1 MCGRVSVFFYV
12 QTLSGAGHYIRSF
25 EIARELARRH
35 DVLLVDGGRHIPRP
49 AETEVPRL
57 ELPRLTR
64 TAQGLAALDSTEPL
78 GSLLA
83 RRSAY
88 LRAAVMAQRPHVV
101 VIEHYPFSKWELE
114 PEVNALLAAAREAR
128 SGVAAVCSV
137 RDIARQTRFENC
149 PEESYAAR
157 VLSRLSSEFTAIMV
171 HGEEHLT
178 PLAAHFRSAGAIKI
192 PVHYTGIVAEP
203 VVKDS
208 ALQAGLRPPASDRP
222 YILVSCGGG
231 DDPLDLVGSVA
242 AAVAASA
249 AGDPLHGY
257 RVVACRGLTPAAP
270 VRRASG
276 AWTEL
281 AFNDNF
287 MEWLGS
293 AALSVSYAGYNTCAN
308 LLAARQRALLLAHP
322 AMSDQPTRAALM
334 ERVGAARA
342 LRPSEL
348 SPQVLAQKIRIAL
361 GAPAPAAELVL
372 DGAHRS
378 AAVLEFIADRGDM
391 R

>member
-1 MCGRVSVFFYV
+1 MAGPVSVFFYV
-12 QTLSGAGHYIRSF
+12 QTLSGVGHYIRSF
-25 EIARELARRH
+25 EIARELARHH

-49 AETEVPRL
+49 AEAEVPRL

-64 TAQGLAALDSTEPL
+64 TAQGLAALDANEPL
-78 GSLLA
+78 GTLLA
-83 RRSAY
+83 RRSAC
-88 LRAAVMAQRPHVV
+88 LRAAVTARRPHVV

-128 SGVAAVCSV
+128 PGVAAVCSV

-149 PEESYAAR
+149 PEEIYTAQ
-157 VLSRLSSEFTAIMV
+157 VLSRLSSDFTAIMV

-178 PLAAHFRSAGAIKI
+178 PLAAHFRSADAIKI

-203 VVKDS
+203 VAKAS
-208 ALQAGLRPPASDRP
+208 ASQAGLRPPANDRP
-222 YILVSCGGG
+222 YILVSSGGG
-231 DDPLDLVGSVA
+231 DDPLDLAGSVA

-249 AGDPLHGY
+249 PGDPLHGY

-270 VRRASG
+270 VQRGPGS
-276 AWTEL
+276 WTEL

-287 MEWLGS
+287 VQWLGS

-308 LLAARQRALLLAHP
+308 LLATRQRALLVAHP

-342 LRPSEL
+342 LRRNDL
-348 SPQVLAQKIRIAL
+348 SPQALAQEIQVAL
-361 GAPAPAAELVL
+361 DAPAPAAKLAL
-372 DGAHRS
+372 DGALRS
-378 AAVLEFIADRGDM
+378 AALLEFIANCGGR

>member
-1 MCGRVSVFFYV
+1 MAGRVSVFFYV

-25 EIARELARRH
+25 EIARELARKH
-35 DVLLVDGGRHIPRP
+35 NVLLVDGGRHIPRP

-57 ELPRLTR
+57 ELPRLIR

-83 RRSAY
+83 RRSAC
-88 LRAAVMAQRPHVV
+88 LRAAVAAQRPHAV

-114 PEVNALLAAAREAR
+114 PEVSALLAAAREAR
-128 SGVAAVCSV
+128 PGVAAVCSV

-149 PEESYAAR
+149 PEESYVAQ
-157 VLSRLSSEFTAIMV
+157 VLSRLASDFTAILV

-178 PLAAHFRSAGAIKI
+178 PLAAHFLSADAIKI

-203 VVKDS
+203 VAKAS
-208 ALQAGLRPPASDRP
+208 PLRAGSRPLANDKP

-249 AGDPLHGY
+249 PADPLHGY

-270 VRRASG
+270 VRRGSG
-276 AWTEL
+276 SWTEL

-287 MEWLGS
+287 VEWLGS

-308 LLAARQRALLLAHP
+308 LLATRQRALLLAHP
-322 AMSDQPTRAALM
+322 AMSDQLTRAALM
-334 ERVGAARA
+334 ERVGAACA
-342 LRPSEL
+342 LRSSEL

-361 GAPAPAAELVL
+361 DASAPAAMLAL

-378 AAVLEFIADRGDM
+378 AALLEFIANGADR